1 MNLSAP
7 FPNPNK
13 ACWGC
18 SCIAAAG
25 ARLCRSPGGFANSKT
40 LISSCGTDSYE
51 AGPESGSAWV
61 LILCCNRH
69 TNSSYSFTG
78 PALTFPASIGP
89 LYMTQN
95 WPKSAVNMISVL
107 TRIEHLTVKIQNA
120 QFEWILYILQSA
132 QQKYYVYAIA
142 AVSISMLLQLYKCV
156 AILPIYFVPEESA
169 LRNSLSHSHSLGCST
184 DILFPGNGATCR
196 SVLGPIRTV
205 SEGNADRAGV
215 DVGGWWCWASVTG
228 TSIRALSF
236 PPVLLSAM
244 GTHTELG
251 TDTGQGTNTCQKIL
265 SLWSEWVEPELTL
278 PWHLDCN
285 VKAAEDVREKDHR
298 ISRLTTSF
306 SPIC

>member
-7 FPNPNK
+7 FPNLNK

-69 TNSSYSFTG
+69 TNSSCSFTG

-107 TRIEHLTVKIQNA
+107 IWVEHLTVKNT
-120 QFEWILYILQSA
+120 ECSVWINI
-132 QQKYYVYAIA
+132 
-142 AVSISMLLQLYKCV
+142 
-156 AILPIYFVPEESA
+156 IYFTICPTEILCLCNCCSQYSHAFSIVQMCSHTSYLFCSRGVSTQEQPVP
-169 LRNSLSHSHSLGCST
+169 
-184 DILFPGNGATCR
+184 F
-196 SVLGPIRTV
+196 
-205 SEGNADRAGV
+205 
-215 DVGGWWCWASVTG
+215 
-228 TSIRALSF
+228 
-236 PPVLLSAM
+236 
-244 GTHTELG
+244 
-251 TDTGQGTNTCQKIL
+251 
-265 SLWSEWVEPELTL
+265 TL
-278 PWHLDCN
+278 PGLLHWH
-285 VKAAEDVREKDHR
+285 
-298 ISRLTTSF
+298 TF
-306 SPIC
+306 PW